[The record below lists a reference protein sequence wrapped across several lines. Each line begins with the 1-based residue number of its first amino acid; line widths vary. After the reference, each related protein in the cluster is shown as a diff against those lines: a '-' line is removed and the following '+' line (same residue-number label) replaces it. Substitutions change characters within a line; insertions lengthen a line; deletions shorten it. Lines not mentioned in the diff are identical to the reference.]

1 MKKLIL
7 ILILISFNA
16 NAANFT
22 DTLGAQC
29 GEILLKLEHFDYPGN
44 YDTIKKRNSQL
55 WALKKCLETYKENGG
70 TMEKLNIAFAKAI
83 EAYNKD
89 FDYCVA
95 SKMEIDKCMSPA
107 KARFKDNMVRENA
120 IPVYYKD

>member
-7 ILILISFNA
+7 ILILFSFNA

-29 GEILLKLEHFDYPGN
+29 GEILLKLEHFDYPEN

-70 TMEKLNIAFAKAI
+70 SIDKLNNDFAKAK
-83 EAYNKD
+83 EVYDKEFKYCATSAKD
-89 FDYCVA
+89 SNRCT
-95 SKMEIDKCMSPA
+95 SLIQTN
-107 KARFKDNMVRENA
+107 FKSNLE
-120 IPVYYKD
+120 KGEKTFLFK